1 MRPMT
6 SLTAPPLCTPSVAV
20 APEPPVRT
28 PASVQDEPA
37 PAAVVE
43 PVEAE
48 LTPMKPML
56 ASLTVPPFWTLSE
69 PVPDAP
75 MLKILACA
83 PAAPTTV
90 AFGVTVLMDTS
101 SPLVGTPVDQFPA
114 LNQSDEVTP
123 VQS

>member
-6 SLTAPPLCTPSVAV
+6 SLTAPPFWTLSV
-20 APEPPVRT
+20 PVPKLPTKRLQEL
-28 PASVQDEPA
+28 VQDEPA
-37 PAAVVE
+37 PVTVTVPVE
-43 PVEAE
+43 PE

-90 AFGVTVLMDTS
+90 AFGITVLMDTS

-114 LNQSDEVTP
+114 L
-123 VQS
+123 